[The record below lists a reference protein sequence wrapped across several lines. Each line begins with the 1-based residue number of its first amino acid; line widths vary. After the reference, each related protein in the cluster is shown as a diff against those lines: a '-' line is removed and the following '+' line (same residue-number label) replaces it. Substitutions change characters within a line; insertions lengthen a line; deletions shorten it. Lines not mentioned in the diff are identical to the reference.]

1 MTLAVEPMVN
11 QGDWRIK
18 VMRDGWTVRTA
29 DGSLSAHYENS
40 ILITKVSL
48 RSSPKWGIC
57 AYDVLRGDVVR
68 STAGHDKDGLFLVL
82 QAEGDFLWLVDGKRR
97 KLETPKKKRR
107 KHVVSAGVWTHP
119 VAGRLQNGEPVLDSD
134 IRRALAA
141 FRNRFSET
149 KEE

>member
-1 MTLAVEPMVN
+1 MTF
-11 QGDWRIK
+11 
-18 VMRDGWTVRTA
+18 
-29 DGSLSAHYENS
+29 
-40 ILITKVSL
+40 
-48 RSSPKWGIC
+48 
-57 AYDVLRGDVVR
+57 LRGDVVR

-119 VAGRLQNGEPVLDSD
+119 VGGRLQNGEPVLDSD
-134 IRRALAA
+134 IRKALAA

>member
-1 MTLAVEPMVN
+1 MTF
-11 QGDWRIK
+11 
-18 VMRDGWTVRTA
+18 
-29 DGSLSAHYENS
+29 
-40 ILITKVSL
+40 
-48 RSSPKWGIC
+48 
-57 AYDVLRGDVVR
+57 LRGDVVR

-107 KHVVSAGVWTHP
+107 KHVVSAGVWPPP

>member
-1 MTLAVEPMVN
+1 MTF
-11 QGDWRIK
+11 
-18 VMRDGWTVRTA
+18 
-29 DGSLSAHYENS
+29 
-40 ILITKVSL
+40 
-48 RSSPKWGIC
+48 
-57 AYDVLRGDVVR
+57 LRGDVVR

-119 VAGRLQNGEPVLDSD
+119 VAGRLQKGEPVLDSD

>member
-1 MTLAVEPMVN
+1 MTF
-11 QGDWRIK
+11 
-18 VMRDGWTVRTA
+18 
-29 DGSLSAHYENS
+29 
-40 ILITKVSL
+40 
-48 RSSPKWGIC
+48 
-57 AYDVLRGDVVR
+57 LRGDVVR

-119 VAGRLQNGEPVLDSD
+119 VVGRLQNGEPVLDSD